1 MKSILNFLWT
11 VVKWIFT
18 TLFAVAKYL
27 YKRNP
32 EVFTI
37 PLVIWLFYQIANYI
51 YSIDPLASRLDTS
64 TFLVPIFAIFAL
76 VLFLWIVWVIM
87 GLLFSNARNFLA
99 NELKTIF
106 QNLTP
111 WEKVKYSTGIFFGL
125 LYSLVFLCLV
135 IA

>member
-18 TLFAVAKYL
+18 TLFAVVKYL
-27 YKRNP
+27 YKKNP
-32 EVFTI
+32 EVFTL
-37 PLVIWLFYQIANYI
+37 PLVIWAFYQIANYI

-87 GLLFSNARNFLA
+87 GLLFSTARNFLA
-99 NELKTIF
+99 NELKTTF
-106 QNLTP
+106 QGLTK
-111 WEKVKYSTGIFFGL
+111 WEKVKYSTGVLFGL
-125 LYSLVFLCLV
+125 LYSLVLLSLV